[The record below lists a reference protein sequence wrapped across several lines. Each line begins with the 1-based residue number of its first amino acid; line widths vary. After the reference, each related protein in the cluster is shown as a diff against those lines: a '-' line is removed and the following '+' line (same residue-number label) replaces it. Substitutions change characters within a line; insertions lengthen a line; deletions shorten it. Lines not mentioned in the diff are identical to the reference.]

1 MEKKIVDNIKDFVSM
16 NKFEYK
22 VIELTPLYNIGAS
35 KDGVINWNV
44 GLLNEWGN
52 EGWEVCGVDGNKY
65 LLKRK
70 IY

>member
-1 MEKKIVDNIKDFVSM
+1 ME
-16 NKFEYK
+16 KFEYK
-22 VIELTPLYNIGAS
+22 VIAMTPLYSMTADNESGRTLRS
-35 KDGVINWNV
+35 NGWDVDY
-44 GLLNEWGN
+44 LNELGN